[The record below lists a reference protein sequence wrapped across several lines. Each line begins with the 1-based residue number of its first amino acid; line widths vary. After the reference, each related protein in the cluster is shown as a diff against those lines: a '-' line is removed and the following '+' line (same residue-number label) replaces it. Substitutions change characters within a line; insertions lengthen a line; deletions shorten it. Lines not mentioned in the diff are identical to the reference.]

1 MPDHLK
7 QNEKKAQKVGT
18 KETKQQQK
26 RNMYPCFNLG
36 QDSYNATM
44 FQIIIQQTIAILFKS
59 HN

>member
-7 QNEKKAQKVGT
+7 QNVKKAQKVGT

-26 RNMYPCFNLG
+26 RNMYPCFNLR
-36 QDSYNATM
+36 QDSYNVTM
-44 FQIIIQQTIAILFKS
+44 FQIIIQQTIAILLKS